1 MRDTK
6 MFTFFVPGHSF
17 TMEFYGENERKAREA
32 AREWLGMKKLPS
44 GTFVEPY
51 NHKSAEFISKSNK
64 ELVKGTGLCTT
75 DLY

>member
-1 MRDTK
+1 MSQSDK
-6 MFTFFVPGHSF
+6 FTFFIPGNGF
-17 TMEFYGENERKAREA
+17 TMEFYGKDEKEARES
-32 AREWLGMKKLPS
+32 AREWLGVKRLPD

-51 NHKSAEFISKSNK
+51 NHKSTEFIRKSNR